1 MRGALDST
9 TAAAPTTAQLEES
22 VTHVAAAAKADPVAA
37 GSAVVTPAS
46 PQAPVIVSAGRVQA
60 AAGASGLK
68 ALVPHAHAEATS

>member
-9 TAAAPTTAQLEES
+9 TAAAPTTAQLDQA
-22 VTHVAAAAKADPVAA
+22 VAHVAAAAAEPVAA
-37 GSAVVTPAS
+37 ASAVATPAAS
-46 PQAPVIVSAGRVQA
+46 HAPVIVSAGQVRS